1 MQKLLAIMFSVMLV
15 WPAIA
20 LAQPNNNAPFSLQDE
35 LETEIIPNYPK
46 PGEMIWINLS
56 MYTADLDSADIAWYR
71 NGKQEL
77 IGKGLKQYSFRNAES
92 GKTTTIEIRV
102 RLQNGITFSKKLSFA
117 PTSIDL
123 IWEADS
129 YVPPFYQG
137 KALHPRQGKI
147 KVVAIPE
154 FIVNNKRIKAE
165 KLIYEWSDGLQ
176 VYQSQ
181 SGYGRNVLFLNG
193 SILGSSEEVEVFVRD
208 PESNLVAQAFLS
220 IPTTD
225 PEIIFYQNNP
235 YYGFIFD
242 QALGNSLELL
252 TQEVQVLAT
261 PFFITKEVGS
271 ILQYSWRLNGQTVP
285 ELQGSRTAIFRK
297 PEGESGQSRVQ
308 LEVKNQ
314 NRILQFADKSLVLMF
329 EK

>member
-1 MQKLLAIMFSVMLV
+1 MQKLLVIMFGLVLV
-15 WPAIA
+15 WPAAA
-20 LAQPNNNAPFSLQDE
+20 LAQQNGNVPFSLPDE

-46 PGEMIWINLS
+46 PGEMVWINLS

-77 IGKGLKQYSFRNAES
+77 LGKGLKQYSFRNAES
-92 GKTTTIEIRV
+92 GKTTNIEIRV
-102 RLQNGITFSKKLSFA
+102 RLQNGTSFSKKLSFA
-117 PTSIDL
+117 PASIDL
-123 IWEADS
+123 VWEADS

-137 KALHPRQGKI
+137 KALHPRQGKV
-147 KVVAIPE
+147 KVVAIPD
-154 FIVNNKRIKAE
+154 FVLDGKRIKAE

-193 SILGSSEEVEVFVRD
+193 SILGSSEEVEVLVRD

-225 PEIIFYQNNP
+225 PEIVFYQNDS

-242 QALGNSLELL
+242 QALRGQTEL
-252 TQEVQVLAT
+252 TSQEIEVFVSPL
-261 PFFITKEVGS
+261 FITKELGS
-271 ILQYSWRLNGQTVP
+271 ALQYNWRLNGQAVP

-297 PEGESGQSRVQ
+297 PENSAGQSNIRV
-308 LEVKNQ
+308 EVKNDKK
-314 NRILQFADKSLVLMF
+314 ILQFADSSLTINF
-329 EK
+329 DK